1 MNSGKKSLMCIIG
14 DPSMGGLPYMVE
26 PDDADKWP
34 SQEALV
40 AIWET
45 IFAVICLGYL
55 GVKAESYKLDDGR
68 CFYLLHTDMETPEG
82 RVMHCLHGLAR
93 RGLCYPKQEVTSFLE
108 EVYKQRG
115 LPTPKPLSGQG
126 GK

>member
-1 MNSGKKSLMCIIG
+1 MDSTTTPKIFIIG
-14 DPSMGGLPYMVE
+14 DACLGGLPYMVE
-26 PDDADKWP
+26 PDDADNWP
-34 SQEALV
+34 SQEAFV
-40 AIWET
+40 AIWDTT
-45 IFAVICLGYL
+45 IAVICLGYL
-55 GVKAESYKLDDGR
+55 GVKADSLRQSDGR
-68 CFYLLHTDMETPEG
+68 CVYVLHTDMETPEG

-115 LPTPKPLSGQG
+115 LPAPKPLSRQG